1 MTTKDDAFQAHIL
14 YRRAINRKVVAG
26 GIARKWLYLG
36 KEVKWRRKVEEL
48 LGTGSR
54 VKLKDRL
61 HRITADL
68 RQPFLDLVADI
79 GGRQRDPLAWWS
91 SALSWKSSAASD
103 LFLLIS
109 YVRLA
114 ETLIQE
120 ARATRDSLLI
130 IVEDPWLFQQMREIW
145 RGSNEVLLTGNSCL
159 AREKVR
165 NVIVGSV
172 KRVVWLFRVL
182 RNYWSQ
188 RWAWGWKPLSAPQH
202 VAVAI
207 YSYPRRDYFKA
218 DAGWQDPFLPNLDFF
233 LRGFGY
239 AVYRFSP
246 PEVGGCEAEIAAR
259 YDYFRPLILY
269 VTLSGVVRS
278 LMALWRPRWPVT
290 LAISGLP
297 VQRLV
302 ERDWWSDLGRSSQ
315 CIYRMFYECF
325 SQMLRAGEWKWCVY
339 PYENQPWEKM
349 IAIAARERGIQT
361 AGIQHSTLSVNYL
374 PYFLGSGE
382 ASHMPLPD
390 VIFTSG
396 PYPQRILAE
405 GGNPTERLRMCGSIR
420 YNNLASEDQV
430 DDGAALTTASLSNVL
445 VALPLERY
453 MAEHLLAAIAAAF
466 PAGGREEGLCFYIKT
481 HPGRPI
487 PSHEWGFPA
496 TQAPANLYDAL
507 QSCGM
512 VVFIGTTVGPEA
524 VALGRMAVRYR
535 PGTFLDVDTS
545 EIFGE
550 SIPTCTDD
558 DIREVLL
565 RVVAQ
570 GDLAPPAESVR
581 MARQQLFAPFDPDAA
596 ADVFRL

>member
-1 MTTKDDAFQAHIL
+1 MTAKDDAFQVHIV

-48 LGTGSR
+48 LGAGSR
-54 VKLKDRL
+54 VRLKDRL

-79 GGRQRDPLAWWS
+79 GGRQRDPLGWWS

-109 YVRLA
+109 YFRLA

-120 ARATRDSLLI
+120 ARATRDSLLL

-145 RGSNEVLLTGNSCL
+145 HGSNEVLLIGNSYL
-159 AREKVR
+159 AREKIR

-172 KRVVWLFRVL
+172 KRVVWFFRVL
-182 RNYWSQ
+182 RNYLSQ

-207 YSYPRRDYFKA
+207 YSYPRLDYFQAKGSWR
-218 DAGWQDPFLPNLDFF
+218 DSFLGDLDSF
-233 LRGFGY
+233 LTGLGY
-239 AVYRFSP
+239 RVYRFSP
-246 PEVGGCEAEIAAR
+246 PEVRGCEAEIAAR

-269 VTLSGVVRS
+269 ATISGVVRS
-278 LMALWRPRWPVT
+278 LMALWRPRWPAKPT
-290 LAISGLP
+290 ICGLSIH
-297 VQRLV
+297 RLL
-302 ERDWWSDLGRSSQ
+302 ERDWWIDVGKSSQ
-315 CIYRMFYECF
+315 SVYRMFYECLRA
-325 SQMLRAGEWKWCVY
+325 MLRNGDWRWCIY

-382 ASHMPLPD
+382 APRMPLPD

-405 GGNPTERLRMCGSIR
+405 GGNPLERLKMCGSIR
-420 YNNLASEDQV
+420 YNYLASKDQRH
-430 DDGAALTTASLSNVL
+430 DRAALTAAPLPNIL

-466 PAGGREEGLCFYIKT
+466 PSGGREEGVCFYIKT
-481 HPGRPI
+481 HPGGPI
-487 PSHEWGFPA
+487 PSHRWGFPA
-496 TQAPANLYDAL
+496 TEAPADLHDAL

-565 RVVAQ
+565 QVVAQ

-581 MARQQLFAPFDPDAA
+581 MARQQLFAPFNPDAA